1 MKNVRN
7 FLLICL
13 FIVSCTTQ
21 KTVTFT
27 TNTKLKF
34 IGEYDV
40 PYNYSFQNTTVG
52 GLSGIDYDAGKNIY
66 YLICDD
72 RSSINPARF
81 YTAKISLNQRGI
93 DSVQFISVNY
103 LLQRNGT
110 TYPGSKQDPFHT
122 PDPEAIRYNAKTKQL
137 IWSSEG
143 ERIIKKDTI
152 VLEDPA
158 LTLISTK
165 GKFIDSFYLPPNM
178 RMSETQKGPRQNGV
192 FEGISFIDN
201 YKNLL
206 VSVEEPLLE
215 DGPRAGLNDS
225 SAWIRMI
232 RYHVRTK
239 KPIAQYA
246 YKIDPVAYPA
256 TPSNAFK
263 LNGVPDILAVNDHQL
278 LIIERSFSTGR
289 KPSTIKVYIGEM
301 TGATD
306 VSNITSLSN
315 ENFTPISKKLLLNM
329 DDLGIYIDNIEG
341 VTFGPKLPNGHQTLI
356 FVADNNFSKA
366 EKMQFLLFEINR

>member
-1 MKNVRN
+1 
-7 FLLICL
+7 
-13 FIVSCTTQ
+13 
-21 KTVTFT
+21 
-27 TNTKLKF
+27 LKF